1 MSGNRPEVASTTE
14 APLRILVLNER
25 DPEHPK
31 AGGAE
36 VHVDR
41 LFARLAARGHR
52 VVQYSAGFRGS
63 ARRARIHGVEIERRG
78 PLPAYY
84 LGLPLRVARACRRG
98 EFDVVVECLNKLPFY
113 SPLYAGVP
121 VLALCHHLFGEVA
134 WDQAAWPIAAVVRGA
149 ELGLPLAY
157 RGCDL
162 LAISPSTRD
171 DLVARGLPPERI
183 RTSLPGI
190 DRPAR
195 VVDPAAPRPPRLAYV
210 GRLEAYKHVELLFE
224 AAALLVPR
232 HPDLELVVIGRG
244 AERARL
250 EARAAALGLAGR
262 TRFTGHVDDAERDAL
277 LAGARACVFPSQKE
291 GFGLTV
297 VEANALATPVVAR
310 DAPGLRDSVQ
320 DGETGRLVAGDD
332 PADWAHALAPLL
344 EESAATL
351 ALRRSAL
358 AFSRRFDWDRAADE
372 LLAAIE
378 ARLARARS
386 GAPSPAPQTMPAP
399 AKAPKPPAEK
409 PR

>member
-1 MSGNRPEVASTTE
+1 MSEDALGASSAT

-25 DPEHPK
+25 DPAHPK

-41 LFARLAARGHR
+41 LFARLVAQGHR
-52 VVQYSAGFRGS
+52 VVQYSAGFRGG
-63 ARRARIHGVEIERRG
+63 ARQTLVHGVEIERRG

-84 LGLPLRVARACRRG
+84 LGLPLRVAGASRRG

-134 WDQAAWPIAAVVRGA
+134 WDQAPWPIAAAVRAA
-149 ELGLPLAY
+149 ELGLPRAY
-157 RGCDL
+157 RDCDF

-171 DLVARGLPPERI
+171 DLVARGLRPERI

-190 DRPAR
+190 DRPAL
-195 VVDPAAPRPPRLAYV
+195 VVDPEVPRPPRLAYV
-210 GRLEAYKHVELLFE
+210 GRLEAYKRVELLLE

-232 HPDLELVVIGRG
+232 FPALELVVIGRG

-262 TRFTGHVDDAERDAL
+262 TRFTGFIDAPERDAL
-277 LAGARACVFPSQKE
+277 LAGARACVFPSLKE

-310 DAPGLRDSVQ
+310 DAPGLRDSVR

-332 PADWAHALAPLL
+332 PADWASALAPLL
-344 EESAATL
+344 EESDATR
-351 ALRRSAL
+351 ALRSRAL
-358 AFSRRFDWDRAADE
+358 AFSQRFDWDRAAAD

-378 ARLARARS
+378 ARLARATPRALAS
-386 GAPSPAPQTMPAP
+386 GRTPRLPTTQPPAPPS
-399 AKAPKPPAEK
+399 EK
-409 PR
+409 RP